1 MKKGGKFFVFS
12 WYFFVVVITLNLLV
26 GFIILGKG
34 PYEAIGMIIG
44 SGWDL
49 WFLMK
54 VKELL
59 EQEQSQEK
67 SQNSPS
73 VGLK

>member
-12 WYFFVVVITLNLLV
+12 WYFFVVVLTLNLLV
-26 GFIILGKG
+26 AFIVLGER